1 MEGAKEEEDEEKEEE
16 ESASEE
22 ALDRLDLELSLGFT
36 PYGHGRFIGY
46 DTANTLII
54 LSQTKSTISLCSVQF
69 W

>member
-1 MEGAKEEEDEEKEEE
+1 MEGAKEEEDEEEEEE

-22 ALDRLDLELSLGFT
+22 ALDRHDLELSLGFT

>member
-22 ALDRLDLELSLGFT
+22 ALDRHDLELSLGFT